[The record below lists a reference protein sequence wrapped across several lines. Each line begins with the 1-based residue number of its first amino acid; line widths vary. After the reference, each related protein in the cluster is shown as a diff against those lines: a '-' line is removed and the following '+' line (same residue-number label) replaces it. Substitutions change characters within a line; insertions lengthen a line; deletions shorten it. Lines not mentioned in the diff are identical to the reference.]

1 MESIEF
7 ETFRDD
13 LERIDVAEL
22 ACFYAQQKHRTTSDL
37 RKLRRMLQSSF
48 CVVTARKNGHLI
60 GIARGTTDGI
70 NGQLVEC
77 KLDPCFQG
85 PGAVTH
91 TDGRIEHDKEG
102 IAVEMAK
109 RVLDALRDYGVESI
123 HVLAY
128 GTEVD
133 FCEELGFKRIGG
145 MVALQ
150 REFAVDAP
158 VLAAPAV

>member
-1 MESIEF
+1 MNSVEF
-7 ETFRDD
+7 ETFLDD
-13 LERIDVAEL
+13 VERIDVTEL

-60 GIARGTTDGI
+60 GMARGMTDGI
-70 NGQLVEC
+70 TGQLVEC
-77 KLDPCFQG
+77 KLDVGFQG
-85 PGAVTH
+85 PGAVTRR
-91 TDGRIEHDKEG
+91 DGRIEHDKEG
-102 IAVEMAK
+102 IGLEMAK

-123 HVLAY
+123 NVLAY

-150 REFAVDAP
+150 RDFAVAAP
-158 VLAAPAV
+158 VLAGPGA